1 MTAAP
6 RRTPDALP
14 PVRFPDRAVWVD
26 GALRRGA
33 EATLSVFDR
42 GARDGEGLFETIR
55 VFGGR
60 PFLWERHLER
70 LVLAAAELGFPVP
83 AAPSTLRAALDAVLA
98 ADGLVDAVARIT
110 VTRGVPGSRPTRSTA
125 WVEAEPL
132 GGRLW
137 AGARRGAADLIYSA
151 RPFEPGPLSAYKT
164 TSRLA
169 WHLAREE
176 ARVAGADEALLV
188 SRSGHVLEGSVS
200 NLFAWFEDAR
210 GLVTPPA
217 DGSVLPGVIRSWAI
231 ARAGREQYRVT
242 ERPLT
247 RAELSEASEVW
258 VTNSVQGIVPA
269 RTLDGAAVPSTTLGA
284 SWGGALIEEASGTG
298 G

>member
-1 MTAAP
+1 VSAPP
-6 RRTPDALP
+6 RRSPGALP
-14 PVRFPDRAVWVD
+14 PVRIPDRAVWVD
-26 GALRRGA
+26 GTLRRGA

-42 GARDGEGLFETIR
+42 GARDGEGLFETVR
-55 VFGGR
+55 VFAGR

-70 LVLAAAELGFPVP
+70 LVLGAAELGFPVP
-83 AAPSTLRAALDAVLA
+83 ASPATLRAALDAVLA
-98 ADGLVDAVARIT
+98 ADGLSDAVARVT

-125 WVEAEPL
+125 WVEAEPV

-137 AGARRGAADLIYSA
+137 AGTRRGAADLIFSV
-151 RPFEPGPLSAYKT
+151 RPFEPGPLGAYKT

-200 NLFAWFEDAR
+200 NLFAWFDDDR

-217 DGSVLPGVIRSWAI
+217 DGQVLPGVTRAWVI
-231 ARAGREQYRVT
+231 AAARQAGWSVT
-242 ERPLT
+242 ERPLV
-247 RAELSEASEVW
+247 RAELGTATELW
-258 VTNSVQGIVPA
+258 VTNSVQGVVPVRA
-269 RTLDGAAVPSTTLGA
+269 VEGVPVPSQTRGAEWAQRLLEAAVRTA
-284 SWGGALIEEASGTG
+284 D
-298 G
+298 